1 MSDDRPVAAHDMSGL
16 PAGEILLFANVL
28 DRATRSG
35 IDAEQLG
42 VVLDMFCAIA
52 GSPGGRIDLGVAG
65 RPNVSASVGPDRP
78 TEVFDLMATSGPIGR
93 IVVHPPE
100 LTGRWEP
107 TTHAALGG
115 LVDLT
120 AERIER
126 AIAAEGVRLAV
137 GQLTS
142 ALESRVAIE
151 QAKGILAERLGL
163 GVDAAFEVLRRQARE
178 QRRHIADVAG
188 GVVATSR
195 RDDTAAS

>member
-1 MSDDRPVAAHDMSGL
+1 MSDDTPVLPEDVTGL
-16 PAGEILLFANVL
+16 PAGEILLYANVL

-35 IDAEQLG
+35 VDAEQLA

-52 GSPGGRIDLGVAG
+52 GSPGGRIDLGVEG
-65 RPNVSASVGPDRP
+65 RPTVSASVGPERP
-78 TEVFDLMATSGPIGR
+78 TEVFDLIATSGPLGR

-100 LTGRWEP
+100 LTRHWEP
-107 TTHAALGG
+107 PTIAALSG
-115 LVDLT
+115 LADLT
-120 AERIER
+120 AERFER

-163 GVDAAFEVLRRQARE
+163 DVDAAFEVLRRQARE
-178 QRRHIADVAG
+178 QRRHIADVAA
-188 GVVATSR
+188 GVVGSSR
-195 RDDTAAS
+195 REDA

>member
-1 MSDDRPVAAHDMSGL
+1 MSDDAPSPDVDLSGL

-35 IDAEQLG
+35 VDTEQLA

-52 GSPGGRIDLGVAG
+52 GSPGGRIDLGVEG
-65 RPNVSASVGPDRP
+65 RPSVAASVGPARP
-78 TEVFDLMATSGPIGR
+78 SEVFDLVATSGPIGR
-93 IVVHPPE
+93 IVLHPPE

-107 TTHAALGG
+107 AAAAALEG
-115 LVDLT
+115 LASLT

-126 AIAAEGVRLAV
+126 AIAAEGIRLSV

-163 GVDAAFEVLRRQARE
+163 AVDDAFEVLRRQARE
-178 QRRHIADVAG
+178 QRRNIADIAG
-188 GVVATSR
+188 TVVASSARATPSG
-195 RDDTAAS
+195 